1 MSSFE
6 VNQNTHVNQ
15 QFLLSLSMQ
24 KALFILQMPIMELKE
39 WLEQELSINP
49 ILEKIEGPTQRSDS
63 YSCIGQQIRSG
74 LHNLEELTPQPVSLY
89 QHMLNQCTLF
99 FSNPEDLWIAIHI
112 IGNLDQN
119 GFFTEI
125 PEELSSLE
133 DPEKIKRILDQIHQM
148 DPPGIGARSI
158 QESLLLQLIALNKQ
172 NTLIYWII
180 ENYYSELLEQ
190 NFSFLG
196 KKCHLSTNLI
206 QSTIQKE
213 LSLLD
218 PYPGLRFIEKI
229 NPPLIPD
236 VIIEQIEGKWSIRTN
251 DTALSAFRLNP
262 KYQEAYPNLCQAD
275 QKFFLTHYNS
285 AKWISRSLKKR
296 NITLIGVV
304 KYIIQ
309 KQSPFFDTGNNEL
322 VPMTYEEIAQALEMN
337 QSTIAR
343 AVTQKTLMCEQGIFP
358 LKFFF
363 SSSSNKQS
371 KMVSSHNAKQLLQK
385 MICEENKD
393 APLSDTELVDKMR
406 KKGFQCA
413 RRTVAKYRQSLKIA
427 PASHRKLIRIK
438 KD

>member
-1 MSSFE
+1 MRSFE
-6 VNQNTHVNQ
+6 VNQNIHVNQ

-39 WLEQELSINP
+39 WLEQELSTNP
-49 ILEKIEGPTQRSDS
+49 ILEKIEGLSQRSDS
-63 YSCIGQQIRSG
+63 YSCIGQQIHSS
-74 LHNLEELTPQPVSLY
+74 LYNLEELTPQPISLY
-89 QHMLNQCTLF
+89 QHMLHQCRLS
-99 FSNPEDLWIAIHI
+99 FSNPEDLWIANQI

-125 PEELSSLE
+125 PDELSSLE
-133 DPEKIKRILDQIHQM
+133 APEKIESILDKIHKM

-172 NTLIYWII
+172 NTLTYWII
-180 ENYYSELLEQ
+180 DNYYTELLEQ
-190 NFSFLG
+190 KFSFLG
-196 KKCHLSTNLI
+196 KKFHLSTDLI

-236 VIIEQIEGKWSIRTN
+236 VIIEQIEGTWVIRTN

-262 KYQEAYPNLCQAD
+262 RYQEAYPTLCQAD

-285 AKWISRSLKKR
+285 AKWISRSIKKR
-296 NITLIGVV
+296 NSTLIGVV
-304 KYIIQ
+304 KYIIK
-309 KQSPFFDTGNNEL
+309 KQTSFFDKGNDEL
-322 VPMTYEEIAQALEMN
+322 VPMTYEEIAEELELS

-343 AVTQKTLMCEQGIFP
+343 AVAQKNLVWEQGLFP

-363 SSSSNKQS
+363 SSSSNRQS
-371 KMVSSHNAKQLLQK
+371 AATSSYNAKQLLQK
-385 MICEENKD
+385 MIYEENKN

-406 KKGFQCA
+406 RKGFQCA

-427 PASHRKLIRIK
+427 PASHRRLSRLKNN
-438 KD
+438 

>member
-1 MSSFE
+1 MRSFE
-6 VNQNTHVNQ
+6 VNQNIHVNQ

-49 ILEKIEGPTQRSDS
+49 ILEKIEGPSQRSDS
-63 YSCIGQQIRSG
+63 YSCLGQQIRSS
-74 LHNLEELTPQPVSLY
+74 LYNLEELTPQPVSLY

-133 DPEKIKRILDQIHQM
+133 DPEKIERILDQIHQM
-148 DPPGIGARSI
+148 EPPGIGARSI
-158 QESLLLQLIALNKQ
+158 QESLLLQLMALNKQ

-180 ENYYSELLEQ
+180 ENYYTELLEQ
-190 NFSFLG
+190 KFSFLG

-213 LSLLD
+213 LSLLN

-275 QKFFLTHYNS
+275 RKFFLTHYNS
-285 AKWISRSLKKR
+285 AKWISRSIKKR
-296 NITLIGVV
+296 NTTLIGVV
-304 KYIIQ
+304 KYIIK
-309 KQSPFFDTGNNEL
+309 KQTSFFDKGNNEL
-322 VPMTYEEIAQALEMN
+322 LPMTYEEIAEELELS

-343 AVTQKTLMCEQGIFP
+343 AVAEKTLIWEQGLFP

-363 SSSSNKQS
+363 SRSSNKQS
-371 KMVSSHNAKQLLQK
+371 ETASSYNTKQLLQK
-385 MICEENKD
+385 MIYEENKN

-406 KKGFQCA
+406 RKGFQCA

>member
-1 MSSFE
+1 MRSFE
-6 VNQNTHVNQ
+6 VNQNIHVNQ

-39 WLEQELSINP
+39 WLEQELSTNP
-49 ILEKIEGPTQRSDS
+49 ILEKIEGLSQRSDS
-63 YSCIGQQIRSG
+63 YSCIGQQIHSS
-74 LHNLEELTPQPVSLY
+74 LYNLEELTPQPISLY
-89 QHMLNQCTLF
+89 EHMLHQCRLS
-99 FSNPEDLWIAIHI
+99 FSNPEDLWIANQI

-125 PEELSSLE
+125 PDELSSLE
-133 DPEKIKRILDQIHQM
+133 DLEKIESILDKIHKM

-172 NTLIYWII
+172 NTLTYWII
-180 ENYYSELLEQ
+180 DNYYTELLEQ
-190 NFSFLG
+190 KFSFLG
-196 KKCHLSTNLI
+196 KKFHLSTNLI
-206 QSTIQKE
+206 QTTIQKE

-236 VIIEQIEGKWSIRTN
+236 VIIEQIEGTWVIRTN

-262 KYQEAYPNLCQAD
+262 RYQEAYPTLCQAD

-285 AKWISRSLKKR
+285 AKWISRSIKKR
-296 NITLIGVV
+296 NTTLSGVV
-304 KYIIQ
+304 KYIIK
-309 KQSPFFDTGNNEL
+309 KQTSFFDKGNNEL

-427 PASHRKLIRIK
+427 PASHRRLFRIK